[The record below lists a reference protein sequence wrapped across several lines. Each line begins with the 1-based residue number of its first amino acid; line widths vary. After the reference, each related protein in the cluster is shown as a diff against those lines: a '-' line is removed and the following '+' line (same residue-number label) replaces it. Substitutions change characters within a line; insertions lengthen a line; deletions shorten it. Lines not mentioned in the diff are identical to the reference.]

1 MSRKNCIIILIFVK
15 SFNSFATKVRRNFGE
30 MVNGYKI
37 EALNEGIEAT
47 MYVTKGLVV
56 FIFLRKRKID
66 IKGYYCCN

>member
-56 FIFLRKRKID
+56 FIFYEKEK
-66 IKGYYCCN
+66 